1 MRNIKKYL
9 SLIIITGVM
18 LTVFVIAQVFGLR
31 LCAVQS
37 GSMEPNIP
45 TYSICLVTTH
55 VEYEDVEPGDIVVY
69 VRYDD
74 NARIIHR
81 VIAIVEDGMITKG
94 DANQTDDGVSVTP
107 ENLYAKYILNIPYAG
122 YVYNFVRTPIGAGVI
137 IAVIVLL
144 FSMDIIDDRR
154 KKLNVK

>member
-1 MRNIKKYL
+1 MRNVKKHL

-107 ENLYAKYILNIPYAG
+107 ENLYAQYILNIPYAG
-122 YVYNFVRTPIGAGVI
+122 YVYNFVRTPIGACAV

-144 FSMDIIDDRR
+144 FSMDIIDDKR
-154 KKLNVK
+154 KKLNSK